1 MPLTYS
7 KNKVHIYKW
16 RQNNKE
22 KHNEMSKI
30 YQRKY
35 DAWKRE
41 TKIFRNILIDF
52 I

>member
-1 MPLTYS
+1 MPLPYA
-7 KNKVHIYKW
+7 KNKIHIYKW
-16 RQNNKE
+16 RANNKE
-22 KHNEMSKI
+22 KNNEICKI
-30 YQRKY
+30 SQRKY